1 MNTTRHFAML
11 GLALVI
17 GTGQSLVSAQEKE
30 QDSVYSYGRWAVLSP
45 AAGGIE
51 PYVATDTP
59 VALNNTRPEE
69 PFGPTVLVAD
79 TDPSTPP
86 PVVVPPTAPPV
97 IVPNP
102 PGNPPPDGDPRPS
115 APPPVVVPNLPGTPP
130 PVGDPRDAL
139 VVSEPIVVPSST
151 VELPP
156 VGDPRTAPVVQQ
168 APQVVTN

>member
-11 GLALVI
+11 GLALVVSA
-17 GTGQSLVSAQEKE
+17 GQSLVSAQENE

-69 PFGPTVLVAD
+69 PFGPTVLAIGI
-79 TDPSTPP
+79 DPSTPP
-86 PVVVPPTAPPV
+86 PVVVPPNPPPI

-102 PGNPPPDGDPRPS
+102 PGNPPPVGDPR
-115 APPPVVVPNLPGTPP
+115 PPVVVPNIPGTPP
-130 PVGDPRDAL
+130 PVGDPRDVL
-139 VVSEPIVVPSST
+139 VVSEPVVLPGTS
-151 VELPP
+151 VLPP
-156 VGDPRTAPVVQQ
+156 VGDPRTAPVVVQ
-168 APQVVTN
+168 